1 MLSNIGMPGVI
12 LIILFALI
20 VFGPKR
26 LPELGKSMGKTLREF
41 KSATKG
47 IMGDDEPSIV
57 VPVSDT
63 ATSAASSDTLA
74 ASVSIA
80 SAETSSDKV

>member
-1 MLSNIGMPGVI
+1 MLSNIGVPGLI

-26 LPELGKSMGKTLREF
+26 LPELGRSMGKTLKEF

-47 IMGDDEPSIV
+47 LTGDEETVEVSATTAAATVKPTEDMGENIIHTESK
-57 VPVSDT
+57 VSN
-63 ATSAASSDTLA
+63 
-74 ASVSIA
+74 
-80 SAETSSDKV
+80 E

>member
-47 IMGDDEPSIV
+47 IMGDDDSAATVLATSSAAAP
-57 VPVSDT
+57 SDT
-63 ATSAASSDTLA
+63 VLTATAPSSDSAA
-74 ASVSIA
+74 
-80 SAETSSDKV
+80 DKV